1 MNVACPE
8 CATVFRVDPARIL
21 GGKVRARCNVCGGVI
36 PVSEHVQWGND
47 FPDARLDPP
56 RRREA
61 SPDRAGP
68 EPSSTARPT
77 PAPQGGTRPPLFAPR
92 RPTPTGPAT
101 PVVPSEAVFP
111 ASSIRP
117 PTPRFVP
124 VIPATDYASS
134 PAPVPNAVTTPSSP
148 LEVTR
153 ATPMHAP
160 MSAGPS
166 VGPVSPTATPVGNA
180 PDAVVP
186 PMAGTRRPI
195 NPFLSNDPNQKARR
209 LARVLVSDMVTYHPQ
224 KRDEGLR
231 AGTLKQLFRDEIRK
245 SYEEYVDQVGRPFAE
260 ATSHFQ
266 DALNEI
272 LAGGKR
278 LF

>member
-8 CATVFRVDPARIL
+8 CASVFRVDPARIL
-21 GGKVRARCNVCGGVI
+21 GGRVRARCNVCGGVI

-61 SPDRAGP
+61 SPERTGPDPSPTPRA
-68 EPSSTARPT
+68 T
-77 PAPQGGTRPPLFAPR
+77 PAPAGGTRPPLFAPR
-92 RPTPTGPAT
+92 RPTPVVT
-101 PVVPSEAVFP
+101 PTSAVPSEAVFP

-124 VIPATDYASS
+124 AIPATDF
-134 PAPVPNAVTTPSSP
+134 PAPPAPGP
-148 LEVTR
+148 TR
-153 ATPMHAP
+153 ATP
-160 MSAGPS
+160 PS
-166 VGPVSPTATPVGNA
+166 SGPVDVARATPASVPMTAVPRMEPPPVTAVPESTVTPA
-180 PDAVVP
+180 PGA
-186 PMAGTRRPI
+186 RRPI

-231 AGTLKQLFRDEIRK
+231 AGTLKQVFRDEIRK
-245 SYEEYVDQVGRPFAE
+245 SYEEYVEQVGRSFAE